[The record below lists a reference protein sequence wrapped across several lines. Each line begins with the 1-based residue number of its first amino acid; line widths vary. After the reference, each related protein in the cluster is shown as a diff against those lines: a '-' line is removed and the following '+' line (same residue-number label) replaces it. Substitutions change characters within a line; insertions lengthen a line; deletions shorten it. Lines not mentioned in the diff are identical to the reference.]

1 MFFFLWQFLVLK
13 IKITFHHD
21 RQLCRIRYLEK
32 TYVLH
37 LLKSKINLL
46 QCEEISRVYRLF
58 SEDLKSPKASQGLPF
73 LQNRKKILNYLCHC
87 CHCCLCLHR
96 HHHFILIIQVLS
108 HSKLYLT
115 SFWLQ
120 AMERLYWGLPCS
132 GHLQGQVEF
141 YPEEKKEMIFLK
153 IVCSE
158 EKSEEL
164 HTLRIF
170 SNLSNYILKL
180 LHLRS
185 KISVMEKWE

>member
-1 MFFFLWQFLVLK
+1 MWGDILGIQAFFWRLK
-13 IKITFHHD
+13 NLQK
-21 RQLCRIRYLEK
+21 QVKVYLSFK
-32 TYVLH
+32 T
-37 LLKSKINLL
+37 
-46 QCEEISRVYRLF
+46 E
-58 SEDLKSPKASQGLPF
+58 
-73 LQNRKKILNYLCHC
+73 KKILNSLCHC

-96 HHHFILIIQVLS
+96 PHHFILIIQVLS

-132 GHLQGQVEF
+132 GHLHGRVEF
-141 YPEEKKEMIFLK
+141 YPEEEKEMIFLK

-185 KISVMEKWE
+185 KISVMEKWELKK